1 MFGGSTSLSI
11 IDSMQQVV
19 VDIRVYLLYLL
30 LMVRDVDRTHICSN
44 FQHT

>member
-1 MFGGSTSLSI
+1 MLLYCCRVFGGSTSLSI

-30 LMVRDVDRTHICSN
+30 LMVR
-44 FQHT
+44 